1 MIQSNFRDWNLDR
14 IDDTFGTEQVDALPY
29 LDTLL
34 ADRHKFTLADYER
47 QALQSL
53 QRTYALGGDDWNEIE
68 LENKFISPL
77 IVLSGI
83 DNRQFAYFLERPLT
97 ATINE
102 HMLFGKVDGMIAT
115 GFRSPK
121 KPYFCLHEYKRGTDP
136 DGDPRGQTLIA
147 MLVAQHL
154 NADQRPLIGC
164 YVIGKTWQFMA
175 LSGNQ
180 YAISHSFACDD
191 DEIYDLQLIFKSL
204 RYHIEQLLDEPQ

>member
-14 IDDTFGTEQVDALPY
+14 IDEAFGTEQVPSLPY

-34 ADRHKFTLADYER
+34 ADRHKFVLADYER
-47 QALQSL
+47 QALLQL

-83 DNRQFAYFLERPLT
+83 DNQQFAYFLERPLT
-97 ATINE
+97 ATIGE
-102 HMLFGKVDGMIAT
+102 YTIFGKVDGMIAT

-136 DGDPRGQTLIA
+136 DGDPKGQVLIA
-147 MLVAQHL
+147 MLAAQAL
-154 NADQRPLIGC
+154 NADQRPVVGC
-164 YVIGKTWQFMA
+164 YVIGRNWYFMS
-175 LSGNQ
+175 LSSNQ
-180 YAISHSFACDD
+180 YAISNSFVCDD
-191 DEIYDLQLIFKSL
+191 EEIFELQLIFKSL
-204 RYHIEQLLDEPQ
+204 RYHIEQLLDQKP